1 MSESAV
7 IVCKPTSWI
16 KIRAV
21 LIIAMFGVFA
31 YLFYTD
37 GTVGYKE
44 ENEQVLFNRLIT
56 IEAEKA
62 VGDFSSESEWKQ
74 FASAQKIDVSSEE
87 MYPLPE
93 GFNRDQHWPTV
104 VVDGYASLSRGSNG
118 PQELWASYAGSRGWP
133 VKAPE
138 HGHDQSDL
146 NTQYYMCY
154 GCATIVVV
162 VLLLFLRTLTRTM
175 SVTETAFIAP
185 DGKVVPFTA
194 MRRIDARKWDTKGVA
209 TIFYEDAG
217 VKKKTKVDG
226 MIYGHFKKED
236 GEPAEKLYAYILDN
250 FKGELI
256 EFENIDDADEDTLE
270 SGEPEQQKNSV
281 EAVNS

>member
-44 ENEQVLFNRLIT
+44 QNEQVFFNKLIT
-56 IEAEKA
+56 IDAEKA
-62 VGDFSSESEWKQ
+62 VGDFSSGAEWKQ
-74 FASAQKIDVSSEE
+74 FAEAQKINVSSQEL
-87 MYPLPE
+87 YPLPE
-93 GFNRDQHWPTV
+93 GFNENQSWPAV
-104 VVDGYASLSRGSNG
+104 LVDGYASLSRGSNG
-118 PQELWASYAGSRGWP
+118 PQELWASYAGQRGWP
-133 VKAPE
+133 IKPPE

-162 VLLLFLRTLTRTM
+162 VLFLFLRTLTRTM
-175 SVTETAFIAP
+175 RVTESAFIAP
-185 DGKVVPFTA
+185 GGKVVPFTA

-209 TIFYEDAG
+209 TISYEDAG
-217 VKKKTKVDG
+217 ITKKTKVDG
-226 MIYGHFKKED
+226 MIYGQFKKED
-236 GEPAEKLYAYILDN
+236 GEPAEKLYAHILKN

-256 EFENIDDADEDTLE
+256 EFEKIDDADEDELE
-270 SGEPEQQKNSV
+270 SGASEPQKNSV